1 MFRIIRTLICLGLAV
16 AVLADTHPG
25 AQTRKKRGEVDMK
38 GETIVASK
46 ANLEKMATQLRVA
59 DTRIM
64 DYVRDSMKA
73 IEAGHR
79 TGFQH
84 FAVWYR
90 NYEHAKETSTAE
102 VMAGI
107 IKEMVGKAIELAFP
121 ETTPFVEA
129 FKFTAKQSMDVALKA
144 IQPAPKDVNL
154 TLERLRTTEEE
165 YIKGLLDTPT
175 QFRKMYSNEIEA
187 AKWEYVETWLENE
200 TATGQELPGT
210 VQSMLDTLGVVKT
223 GASSATRVAE
233 AVLAA
238 HIHTVYVNDDAF
250 LQGIGGIN
258 GCCSTWAFARSTAL
272 RKMDLKGNTVRICD
286 IERNGMSD
294 FFRSIPAK
302 ECRAAGSS

>member
-16 AVLADTHPG
+16 AVVAETHTG
-25 AQTRKKRGEVDMK
+25 AQSSRKKRGEVDMK

-90 NYEHAKETSTAE
+90 NYEHAKETATAE

-107 IKEMVGKAIELAFP
+107 IKELVGKAIELAFP
-121 ETTPFVEA
+121 ETTPFIES
-129 FKFTAKQSMDVALKA
+129 FKFTAKQSMDLALKGL
-144 IQPAPKDVNL
+144 QPAPKDVNL

-175 QFRKMYSNEIEA
+175 QFRKQYSNEIEA
-187 AKWEYVETWLENE
+187 TKWEYVETWLENE
-200 TATGQELPGT
+200 TATGQELPAQ
-210 VQSMLDTLGVVKT
+210 VRAMLDTLGVVNP
-223 GASSATRVAE
+223 GATSATRVAE
-233 AVLAA
+233 GVLAA
-238 HIHTVYVNDDAF
+238 HIHTVYMSDPAF
-250 LQGIGGIN
+250 LQGIG

-272 RKMDLKGNTVRICD
+272 RKIDLKGNTVRICD
-286 IERNGMSD
+286 IERKGMSD
-294 FFRSIPAK
+294 FFRSIPAR